1 MARTTQS
8 PLDEMLG
15 PIMSLFKRPGA
26 SDGGPTVEFWR
37 EPERAGWLMKQ
48 GEHIKTW
55 RRRWFVL
62 KQGKIFWFK
71 ESEVNSMSQ
80 PRGVI
85 EVKGCLSVKG
95 AEDALN
101 KPYAFELS
109 TNMDTMYFIADSD
122 KEKEDWINAI
132 GRAIVRH
139 SASLCDEEVH
149 SY

>member
-1 MARTTQS
+1 MARANQS
-8 PLDEMLG
+8 PLDEMLA
-15 PIMSLFKRPGA
+15 PIMGLFGRKPE
-26 SDGGPTVEFWR
+26 SEGPTVEFWVA
-37 EPERAGWLMKQ
+37 PERAGWLMKQ

-71 ESEVNSMSQ
+71 SDGVTASSQ

-101 KPYAFELS
+101 KPFAFELS
-109 TNMDTMYFIADSD
+109 TNNDTMYFIADSD
-122 KEKEDWINAI
+122 KARVCTRLGSGANATT
-132 GRAIVRH
+132 R
-139 SASLCDEEVH
+139 VH
-149 SY
+149 L